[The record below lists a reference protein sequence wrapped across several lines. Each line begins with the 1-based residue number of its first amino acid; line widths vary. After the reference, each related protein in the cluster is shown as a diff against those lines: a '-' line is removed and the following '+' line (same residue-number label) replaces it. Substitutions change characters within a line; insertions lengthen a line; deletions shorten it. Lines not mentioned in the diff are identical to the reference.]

1 MKYTHLSIDDTN
13 IWLDNIIK
21 TLELI
26 KLTLQKSID
35 IETNIKHEILNYYH
49 KNKYCKFFSKLIYG
63 LYDSEDICIGYST
76 GICFTINGLMN
87 DLNFRL
93 SEEQRNFRL
102 FCKDIM
108 DEDEIS
114 FVVELNRTWS
124 TYADKPFEINE
135 TDVLNYFRVM
145 KIHDLCKNALLSIGA
160 YNETYDL
167 VEDSR
172 SSC

>member
-26 KLTLQKSID
+26 ELTLQKSID

-49 KNKYCKFFSKLIYG
+49 RNKYCKFFSKLIYG

-76 GICFTINGLMN
+76 GICFTINGFMN

-93 SEEQRNFRL
+93 SEEQQKFRL
-102 FCKDIM
+102 FCENIIDK
-108 DEDEIS
+108 DEIS
-114 FVVELNRTWS
+114 FVIELNRTWS

-135 TDVLNYFRVM
+135 TDVLNYIRVM